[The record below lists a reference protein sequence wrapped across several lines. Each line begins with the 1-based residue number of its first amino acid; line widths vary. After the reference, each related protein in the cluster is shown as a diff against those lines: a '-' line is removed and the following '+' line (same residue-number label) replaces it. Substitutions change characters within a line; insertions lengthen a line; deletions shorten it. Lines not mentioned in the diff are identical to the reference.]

1 MISLQEVNEKY
12 RDVLAEIGNI
22 GAGNATTAVADML
35 GLRIDM
41 SVPQVQFLPVEE
53 IGTSIGAE
61 DEVIVG
67 IMLGVGSDID
77 GSMMF
82 LMDMESAHHIV
93 NRLMMR
99 PDDYMEDFDEM
110 RKELLEQLKLLVDF
124 DSADF
129 YLASVEDEKKLD
141 RPVMYNCDSNLSE
154 EYEELDY
161 SRGIMLSGKSL
172 IYRET
177 DIISDESRVEME
189 YYKKVYKPNNWH
201 YSLQVVIAKDHHF
214 LGTITFYRT
223 IGKENFKYDDIFVLD
238 MLKDH
243 LAYRMEK
250 HQRRA
255 GEEGEKLTVTQA
267 VEQYGLTRREDTIL
281 RNLMQGKENPVIC
294 EELTISTNTLK
305 KHILNIYRK
314 LGIRN
319 RVQLFKMI
327 REHDEAG

>member
-1 MISLQEVNEKY
+1 MKTLETNDWIILNTIIYKVY
-12 RDVLAEIGNI
+12 
-22 GAGNATTAVADML
+22 T
-35 GLRIDM
+35 
-41 SVPQVQFLPVEE
+41 
-53 IGTSIGAE
+53 
-61 DEVIVG
+61 
-67 IMLGVGSDID
+67 
-77 GSMMF
+77 
-82 LMDMESAHHIV
+82 
-93 NRLMMR
+93 
-99 PDDYMEDFDEM
+99 MEDFDEM

-267 VEQYGLTRREDTIL
+267 VEQYGLTAAGGYDPSKSDAGKGKSGDL
-281 RNLMQGKENPVIC
+281 RGTDHQHQYAQKTYFKYIPETG
-294 EELTISTNTLK
+294 NTQSCTT
-305 KHILNIYRK
+305 
-314 LGIRN
+314 
-319 RVQLFKMI
+319 V
-327 REHDEAG
+327 